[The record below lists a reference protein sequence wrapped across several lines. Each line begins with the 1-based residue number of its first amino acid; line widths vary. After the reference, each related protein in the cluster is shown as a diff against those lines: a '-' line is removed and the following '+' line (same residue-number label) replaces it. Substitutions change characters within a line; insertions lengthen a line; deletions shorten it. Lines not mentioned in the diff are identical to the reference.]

1 MIYPEKILSIEVAG
15 DTIRGVLLGKKGKKF
30 LIRDFASLKRPLPDE
45 DLPDIDTLKQLAR
58 LLNYTGRHAVYV
70 TALARSCGLF
80 MSKKKVAGMSLYKLS
95 EAAKW
100 EIEPY
105 TGITGGNALVGVEKE
120 TPQKAKPGEI
130 IYEDESEDLL
140 VNISAIEKNVYVA
153 IKERFKAAGLKL
165 KRIYPP
171 EVSFYMPLF
180 LENLD
185 SPRAILEIGQDYSN
199 FAIFK
204 GRHPDQ
210 INTLN
215 FSCDSIRAFLENQ
228 DPSTDLVD
236 SLKFTFSQAPPHEP
250 VMLTGPGASIPEIA
264 DYLSR
269 MAPSG
274 AAPLLISKTAGVTSR
289 EEDPADA
296 VFGTAAGAGIREL
309 SGKRFRSIGIN
320 DASPLSVRIKKNA
333 YIMPLI
339 ATGIISL
346 GLLGHNQYMKYQDR
360 KYKADIQVYTAELEK
375 KKEILKKYE
384 ALQKS
389 SEEIKK
395 DIRNTRNKIDYIRT
409 EADKKLVHVITC
421 FDAVAHVVPEGLV
434 LDSILQEKE
443 NQEEFRIKG
452 YSFDLDSIGAFAVAL
467 QKYQWGVS
475 AAIRGLNAG
484 ETGRLIFELILKTE
498 MKTDTK
504 NDTKTEAAA
513 P

>member
-1 MIYPEKILSIEVAG
+1 MAG

-70 TALARSCGLF
+70 TALARFCGLF
-80 MSKKKVAGMSLYKLS
+80 MDKKKVVGMGLYRLS

-100 EIEPY
+100 EIESY
-105 TGITGGNALVGVEKE
+105 TGITGNNALVGVEKE
-120 TPQKAKPGEI
+120 NHHKAKPGEI
-130 IYEDESEDLL
+130 IYEDESDDIL
-140 VNISAIEKNVYVA
+140 VNISAIERNVYVA
-153 IKERFKAAGLKL
+153 IKERFKAADLKL

-180 LENLD
+180 LEHLD

-228 DPSTDLVD
+228 DLSTDLVD

-264 DYLSR
+264 DYLNR

-274 AAPLLISKTAGVTSR
+274 AAPLLIEKAVGVTAR

-320 DASPLSVRIKKNA
+320 DSAPLSVRIKKNA
-333 YIMPLI
+333 YVMPLI

-346 GLLGHNQYMKYQDR
+346 GLLGHNQYMKYQER
-360 KYKADIQVYTAELEK
+360 KYKIEIQAFTAELEK
-375 KKEILKKYE
+375 KKDTLKKYE
-384 ALQKS
+384 ALQTA
-389 SEEIKK
+389 SERIKQ
-395 DIRNTRNKIDYIRT
+395 DIQNTRNKIDYIRT
-409 EADKKLVHVITC
+409 EADKRLVHVIAC
-421 FDAVAHVVPEGLV
+421 LEAVADVVPEGLV
-434 LDSILQEKE
+434 LDSIIQEKD
-443 NQEEFRIKG
+443 NPDDFRIIG
-452 YSFDLDSIGAFAVAL
+452 YSFGLDSIGAFAVAL

-475 AAIRGLNAG
+475 AAIQGLNG
-484 ETGRLIFELILKTE
+484 SQTGKLTFELVLKTA
-498 MKTDTK
+498 MKIE
-504 NDTKTEAAA
+504 EAA

>member
-1 MIYPEKILSIEVAG
+1 M
-15 DTIRGVLLGKKGKKF
+15 
-30 LIRDFASLKRPLPDE
+30 
-45 DLPDIDTLKQLAR
+45 
-58 LLNYTGRHAVYV
+58 N
-70 TALARSCGLF
+70 
-80 MSKKKVAGMSLYKLS
+80 KKKVAGMGLYKLS

-105 TGITGGNALVGVEKE
+105 TGITGSNALVGVEKE

-130 IYEDESEDLL
+130 VYEDESDDIL
-140 VNISAIEKNVYVA
+140 VNISAIERNVYVA
-153 IKERFKAAGLKL
+153 VKERFKAAGLKL

-185 SPRAILEIGQDYSN
+185 TPRAILEIGQDYSN

-204 GRHPDQ
+204 GKHPDQ

-236 SLKFTFSQAPPHEP
+236 SLKFTFSQVPPHEP

-274 AAPLLISKTAGVTSR
+274 AAPLLIAKAAGVTAR

-320 DASPLSVRIKKNA
+320 DSAPLSVRIKKNA

-339 ATGIISL
+339 ATGVISL

-360 KYKADIQVYTAELEK
+360 KYKADIQTYTAELEK
-375 KKEILKKYE
+375 KKESLKKYE
-384 ALQKS
+384 TLQKA

-395 DIRNTRNKIDYIRT
+395 DIQNTRNKIDYIRT
-409 EADKKLVHVITC
+409 EADKKLVHLIGC
-421 FDAVAHVVPEGLV
+421 FDAVALEIPDGLV
-434 LDSILQEKE
+434 LDSILQKKEKE
-443 NQEEFRIKG
+443 EHFQIRG
-452 YSFDLDSIGAFAVAL
+452 HSFDLDSIGAFAVAL
-467 QKYQWGVS
+467 QEYQWGVS
-475 AAIRGLNAG
+475 AIIKGLKSG
-484 ETGRLIFELILKTE
+484 DTGRLEFELTLETA
-498 MKTDTK
+498 MKNEGPT
-504 NDTKTEAAA
+504 